1 MELRVATETTVLI
14 TVTGPDKPGV
24 TSVLLAALS
33 RHGVSL
39 LDVEQVVIR
48 GRLTLGVLVTAPGD
62 PEDLQ
67 DQLEDAMATV
77 GMDVDVEI
85 GANSVSGAPLSTHA
99 VVVLGSPVTAR
110 AFSAIARTL
119 ASQDVN
125 IDSIRRIADYPVT
138 GLELM
143 VTAPAS
149 ATTGLD
155 LSAGAEATERA
166 AAAAD
171 PSVAVSDGDTRGASV
186 VTQAAASGPD
196 PSVAVSDGKPA
207 PDPSVAETRLRTA
220 LAEIAAKENVD
231 VAVERAGL
239 ARRAKRLIVFD
250 VDSTLIQGEVI
261 EMLAAHAGV
270 EEQVRRVT
278 EAAMRGEIDFAE
290 SLRQRVATLAGLDE
304 AVIDQ
309 VAERIELTAGAR
321 TTIRTLRRLGF
332 RCGVVSGGFRQ
343 VIEPLAHELELDF
356 VQANTLEVVEGKLT
370 GKVIGDIV
378 DRPGKAVA
386 LRRFAAEA
394 GVPMEQTVAVG
405 DGANDIDMLNAAGLG
420 VAFQAKPA
428 LREVADTALS
438 HPFLDTVLFIL
449 GVTRDEVEAA
459 DARDGVLRRVPLS

>member
-1 MELRVATETTVLI
+1 VLI

-33 RHGVSL
+33 HNRVSL

-48 GRLTLGVLVTAPGD
+48 GRLTLGVLVSCPGD
-62 PEDLQ
+62 PEGLQ
-67 DQLEDAMATV
+67 DQLEDAMVSV
-77 GMDVDVEI
+77 GMQVDVEI
-85 GANSVSGAPLSTHA
+85 GAESVAGARLSTHA
-99 VVVLGSPVTAR
+99 IVVLGSPVTAR
-110 AFSAIARTL
+110 AFSVIARRL
-119 ASQDVN
+119 AAQNVN
-125 IDSIRRIADYPVT
+125 IDAIRGIADYPVT

-143 VTAPAS
+143 VTAPAP
-149 ATTGLD
+149 
-155 LSAGAEATERA
+155 AEI
-166 AAAAD
+166 
-171 PSVAVSDGDTRGASV
+171 
-186 VTQAAASGPD
+186 
-196 PSVAVSDGKPA
+196 
-207 PDPSVAETRLRTA
+207 RLRTT
-220 LAEIAAKENVD
+220 LAEVAATENID
-231 VAVERAGL
+231 IAVERAGL

-270 EEQVRRVT
+270 EDQVRKVT
-278 EAAMRGEIDFAE
+278 EAAMRGELDFAE
-290 SLRQRVATLAGLDE
+290 SLRQRVATLAGLSE
-304 AVIDQ
+304 SVIDE
-309 VAERIELTAGAR
+309 VAESIELTPGAR

-356 VQANTLEVVEGKLT
+356 VQANMLEVVGGRLT
-370 GKVIGDIV
+370 GKVIGEIV

-420 VAFQAKPA
+420 IAFNAKPA
-428 LREVADTALS
+428 LREVADAALS
-438 HPFLDTVLFIL
+438 HPYLDAVLFIL

-459 DARDGVLRRVPLS
+459 DARDGMVRRVPLN

>member
-1 MELRVATETTVLI
+1 MATETTVLI

-125 IDSIRRIADYPVT
+125 IDSIRGIADYPVT

-166 AAAAD
+166 AVSAPD

-186 VTQAAASGPD
+186 VTQAAASG
-196 PSVAVSDGKPA
+196 